1 MKASILV
8 YSLLASF
15 FYFPTLLFAETSTF
29 NRLFGVDLFGND
41 LTAMGIKGL
50 GLAECEAICSNDEA
64 CKAYSFIEAKR
75 WCFPKY
81 DVGNQTENFSVIS
94 GVKTLPACPLSG
106 RLHKCFGT
114 WSNESGYTYTGEWL
128 NNKQH
133 GQGTATGASGDK
145 YVGGFVDGSATGKG
159 SYTYGP
165 NSEWAGDKYVGDY
178 ENWIR
183 SGIGTYTFGSN
194 STFAGDKY
202 VGEFKNDRWN
212 GQGTYI
218 FADGS
223 KYVGSFV
230 DGSAT
235 GKGSYTYG
243 PNSEWAGDTYVGDYE
258 NWIRSGIGTYTFG
271 SNSTFAGDKYVGE
284 FKNDRWNGQGTYFFA
299 NGAVQEGIWKDGKY
313 QYDREIVNPL
323 DPSLVGKCS
332 TDPKEC
338 TPKKIC
344 EFATDQDGSNI
355 VWSDASNKRKHV
367 RFAQSL
373 GMTCGVITAVD
384 QCDLDPNE
392 CKISQLCEKAT
403 TDKNGWMAWN
413 GAAQAYVD
421 VAKEYGLNC
430 SVKALEKKT
439 CSSDARLC
447 TDQNLCAIA
456 ASSSKKW
463 STKSHDKF
471 YVDEAKK
478 RGLTCGTVAKKA
490 TALAVLEKVTC
501 SSDAKVCTDQNLC
514 AIAASSSKKWSI
526 KNHDKFYVDEAKK
539 RGLTCGTMPEK
550 ATALVELKTVTQEE
564 KPSDAF
570 EDAMIAPER
579 SIRPRS
585 RPGHRS
591 AAKTTPE
598 IDPVSA
604 ALNGALTISDPMPV
618 VGAPESMND
627 FSDLDPLNCPGNYSP
642 DIWSNCMGQRIFS
655 NGSQY
660 VGQFVGGLRHG
671 QGSHT
676 YSNGAEY
683 VGNWANDK
691 RHGQGIFEMKTAL
704 MDIVQDGL
712 WENDVFQG
720 ENKMETPARNELGQ
734 ILCVGS
740 PHEMS
745 QLPDVSKN
753 WNACLGEIRWEYSG
767 GGSYVGEFENG
778 AWHGQGTFKQGPNE
792 EYVGEWQNNQPHGQG
807 TYTYADGTINTGQW
821 KNGVFQN

>member
-1 MKASILV
+1 MAKKAT
-8 YSLLASF
+8 A
-15 FYFPTLLFAETSTF
+15 
-29 NRLFGVDLFGND
+29 
-41 LTAMGIKGL
+41 LTA
-50 GLAECEAICSNDEA
+50 
-64 CKAYSFIEAKR
+64 
-75 WCFPKY
+75 
-81 DVGNQTENFSVIS
+81 
-94 GVKTLPACPLSG
+94 
-106 RLHKCFGT
+106 
-114 WSNESGYTYTGEWL
+114 
-128 NNKQH
+128 
-133 GQGTATGASGDK
+133 
-145 YVGGFVDGSATGKG
+145 
-159 SYTYGP
+159 
-165 NSEWAGDKYVGDY
+165 
-178 ENWIR
+178 
-183 SGIGTYTFGSN
+183 
-194 STFAGDKY
+194 
-202 VGEFKNDRWN
+202 
-212 GQGTYI
+212 
-218 FADGS
+218 
-223 KYVGSFV
+223 
-230 DGSAT
+230 
-235 GKGSYTYG
+235 
-243 PNSEWAGDTYVGDYE
+243 
-258 NWIRSGIGTYTFG
+258 
-271 SNSTFAGDKYVGE
+271 
-284 FKNDRWNGQGTYFFA
+284 
-299 NGAVQEGIWKDGKY
+299 
-313 QYDREIVNPL
+313 
-323 DPSLVGKCS
+323 
-332 TDPKEC
+332 
-338 TPKKIC
+338 
-344 EFATDQDGSNI
+344 
-355 VWSDASNKRKHV
+355 
-367 RFAQSL
+367 
-373 GMTCGVITAVD
+373 
-384 QCDLDPNE
+384 
-392 CKISQLCEKAT
+392 
-403 TDKNGWMAWN
+403 
-413 GAAQAYVD
+413 
-421 VAKEYGLNC
+421 
-430 SVKALEKKT
+430 LERVT
-439 CSSDARLC
+439 CSSDARVC

-456 ASSSKKW
+456 VSSSKKW
-463 STKSHDKF
+463 SAKTHDKF
-471 YVDEAKK
+471 FVDEAKK

-490 TALAVLEKVTC
+490 TALTALERVTC
-501 SSDAKVCTDQNLC
+501 SSDARVCTDQNLC
-514 AIAASSSKKWSI
+514 AIAASSSKKWST
-526 KNHDKFYVDEAKK
+526 KTHDKFYVDEAKK

-550 ATALVELKTVTQEE
+550 ATALVELKTVTEEE

-579 SIRPRS
+579 SIRPRG
-585 RPGHRS
+585 RPGRSS
-591 AAKTTPE
+591 AAQTTPE
-598 IDPVSA
+598 IDPVTA

-745 QLPDVSKN
+745 QMPDVSKN

>member
-1 MKASILV
+1 MKVIVLT

-41 LTAMGIKGL
+41 LNSKGIKGL
-50 GLAECEAICSNDEA
+50 GLAECEAICANDKA

-81 DVGNQTENFSVIS
+81 DVGNQTENFSIIS
-94 GVKTLPACPLSG
+94 GVKTLPACPSNG
-106 RLHKCFGT
+106 RRHKCFGT
-114 WSNESGYTYTGEWL
+114 WAHEGGYTYTGEWL
-128 NNKQH
+128 SNKQH
-133 GQGTATGASGDK
+133 GQGTAVFASGDK
-145 YVGGFVDGSATGKG
+145 YVGEFEGGTYNGQG
-159 SYTYGP
+159 TYTYEG
-165 NSEWAGDKYVGDY
+165 GDKYVG
-178 ENWIR
+178 
-183 SGIGTYTFGSN
+183 G
-194 STFAGDKY
+194 
-202 VGEFKNDRWN
+202 FKHGNYN
-212 GQGTYI
+212 GQGTYTA
-218 FADGS
+218 ADGS
-223 KYVGSFV
+223 ILK
-230 DGSAT
+230 
-235 GKGSYTYG
+235 
-243 PNSEWAGDTYVGDYE
+243 
-258 NWIRSGIGTYTFG
+258 
-271 SNSTFAGDKYVGE
+271 
-284 FKNDRWNGQGTYFFA
+284 
-299 NGAVQEGIWKDGKY
+299 EGIWKDGEF
-313 QYDREIVNPL
+313 QNDQEIVNAVKL
-323 DPSLVGKCS
+323 SLAVKCLADPE
-332 TDPKEC
+332 EC
-338 TPKKIC
+338 TPKKLC
-344 EFATDQDGSNI
+344 EFATDQDGSNN
-355 VWSDASNKRKHV
+355 VWSGASNKLKHV

-373 GMTCGVITAVD
+373 GMTCGVITTVD
-384 QCDLDPNE
+384 RCDLDPNE
-392 CKISQLCEKAT
+392 CNISQLCTKAT
-403 TDKNGWMAWN
+403 TDKNGWTAWN

-421 VAKEYGLNC
+421 VAKEYGLSC
-430 SVKALEKKT
+430 SVNALEKVT
-439 CSSDARLC
+439 CSSDARVC

-456 ASSSKKW
+456 VSSSKKW
-463 STKSHDKF
+463 SAKTHDKF
-471 YVDEAKK
+471 FVDEAKK

-490 TALAVLEKVTC
+490 TALTALERVTC
-501 SSDAKVCTDQNLC
+501 SSDARVCTDQNLC
-514 AIAASSSKKWSI
+514 AIAASSSKKWST

-550 ATALVELKTVTQEE
+550 ATALVELKTVTEEE

-579 SIRPRS
+579 SIRPRG
-585 RPGHRS
+585 RPGRSS
-591 AAKTTPE
+591 AAQTTPE
-598 IDPVSA
+598 IDPVTA
-604 ALNGALTISDPMPV
+604 ALNGALTISDLAPV
-618 VGAPESMND
+618 VGAPESMID

-671 QGSHT
+671 RGSHT

-720 ENKMETPARNELGQ
+720 ENKMETPSRNELGQ

-745 QLPDVSKN
+745 QMPDVSKN

-821 KNGVFQN
+821 ENGVFQNQDRLMQETLSVCWDFFQCTFSHR

>member
-41 LTAMGIKGL
+41 LTAIGIKGL
-50 GLAECEAICSNDEA
+50 GLAECEAICANDKA

-81 DVGNQTENFSVIS
+81 DVGNQTENFSIIS
-94 GVKTLPACPLSG
+94 GVKTLPACPSNG
-106 RLHKCFGT
+106 RRHKCFGT
-114 WSNESGYTYTGEWL
+114 WAHEGGYTYTGEWL
-128 NNKQH
+128 SNKQH
-133 GQGTATGASGDK
+133 GQGTAVFASGDK
-145 YVGGFVDGSATGKG
+145 YVGEFEGGTYNGQG
-159 SYTYGP
+159 TYTYEG
-165 NSEWAGDKYVGDY
+165 GDKYVG
-178 ENWIR
+178 
-183 SGIGTYTFGSN
+183 G
-194 STFAGDKY
+194 
-202 VGEFKNDRWN
+202 FKHGNYN
-212 GQGTYI
+212 GQGTYTA
-218 FADGS
+218 ADGS
-223 KYVGSFV
+223 ILK
-230 DGSAT
+230 
-235 GKGSYTYG
+235 
-243 PNSEWAGDTYVGDYE
+243 
-258 NWIRSGIGTYTFG
+258 
-271 SNSTFAGDKYVGE
+271 
-284 FKNDRWNGQGTYFFA
+284 
-299 NGAVQEGIWKDGKY
+299 EGIWKDGEF
-313 QYDREIVNPL
+313 QNDQEIVNAVKL
-323 DPSLVGKCS
+323 SLAVKCLADPE
-332 TDPKEC
+332 EC
-338 TPKKIC
+338 TPKKLC
-344 EFATDQDGSNI
+344 EFATDQDGSNN
-355 VWSDASNKRKHV
+355 VWSGASNKLKHV

-373 GMTCGVITAVD
+373 GMTCGVITTVD
-384 QCDLDPNE
+384 RCDLDPNE
-392 CKISQLCEKAT
+392 CKISQLCTKAT
-403 TDKNGWMAWN
+403 TDKNGWTAWN

-421 VAKEYGLNC
+421 VAKEYGLSC
-430 SVKALEKKT
+430 SVNALEKVT
-439 CSSDARLC
+439 CSSDARVC

-456 ASSSKKW
+456 VSSSKKW
-463 STKSHDKF
+463 SAKTHDKF
-471 YVDEAKK
+471 FVDEAKK

-490 TALAVLEKVTC
+490 TALTALERVTC
-501 SSDAKVCTDQNLC
+501 SSDARVCTDQNLC
-514 AIAASSSKKWSI
+514 AIAASSSKKWST
-526 KNHDKFYVDEAKK
+526 KTHDKFYVDEAKK

-550 ATALVELKTVTQEE
+550 ATALVELKTVTEEE

-579 SIRPRS
+579 S
-585 RPGHRS
+585 S
-591 AAKTTPE
+591 AAQTTPE
-598 IDPVSA
+598 IDPVTA

-745 QLPDVSKN
+745 QMPDVSKN

>member
-1 MKASILV
+1 MAQICGD
-8 YSLLASF
+8 
-15 FYFPTLLFAETSTF
+15 TLGFK
-29 NRLFGVDLFGND
+29 ND
-41 LTAMGIKGL
+41 
-50 GLAECEAICSNDEA
+50 
-64 CKAYSFIEAKR
+64 R
-75 WCFPKY
+75 W
-81 DVGNQTENFSVIS
+81 N
-94 GVKTLPACPLSG
+94 
-106 RLHKCFGT
+106 
-114 WSNESGYTYTGEWL
+114 
-128 NNKQH
+128 
-133 GQGTATGASGDK
+133 GQGTYIFADGSK
-145 YVGGFVDGSATGKG
+145 YVGSFVDGSATGKG

-165 NSEWAGDKYVGDY
+165 NSEWAGDTYVGDY

-194 STFAGDKY
+194 STSAGDKY

-284 FKNDRWNGQGTYFFA
+284 FKNDQQNGQGTYFFA

-384 QCDLDPNE
+384 PCDLDPNE

-585 RPGHRS
+585 RPGRRS

-745 QLPDVSKN
+745 QMPDVSKN

-821 KNGVFQN
+821 ENGVFQN